1 MAAAPDDDARRTLA
15 ELEAKLRELERELLR
30 GHEPEPTTADPFA
43 AASELA
49 PPAALRPEE
58 PEPGPPAAPDAF
70 DAGEWI
76 VSEPPEGVGPDP
88 AYEREPEPDYEAA
101 AGSAYEPDRAY
112 EAAPESAFEPEPA
125 DDAEPEPEPAL
136 EREAEAEPVYGPEP
150 ETAFEAE
157 PAFEPEPA
165 FEAEPAFEPEPV
177 YEAAPEPVYA
187 PEPEPAFEPE
197 PVYEAAPEPVYA
209 PEPEPEPV
217 EEPEPVAT
225 LDPDA
230 LNVAHGLLSTLRATI
245 EEMGLTAERVTAEAQ
260 AVADDHGR
268 TLGRLARAALAAAR
282 AEEAALEAGR
292 LAATVVVEAGPF
304 AGAGAVAALR
314 DALAAQPGARDAYVR
329 GVEDG
334 RAVIEVHLAPPP
346 P

>member
-30 GHEPEPTTADPFA
+30 GHEPEPAHADPFA

-49 PPAALRPEE
+49 PPAPLRPEE
-58 PEPGPPAAPDAF
+58 PEAVDAALAPDAF

-76 VSEPPEGVGPDP
+76 ASEPPEEM
-88 AYEREPEPDYEAA
+88 APEKVEEQDAEYEAA
-101 AGSAYEPDRAY
+101 AESAYEPERAY
-112 EAAPESAFEPEPA
+112 DAAPESAFEPESA
-125 DDAEPEPEPAL
+125 AEPEPVDEP
-136 EREAEAEPVYGPEP
+136 EAEAEVVSEP
-150 ETAFEAE
+150 EAE
-157 PAFEPEPA
+157 VV
-165 FEAEPAFEPEPV
+165 FEPEPV
-177 YEAAPEPVYA
+177 V
-187 PEPEPAFEPE
+187 EPEAE
-197 PVYEAAPEPVYA
+197 VVS
-209 PEPEPEPV
+209 EPEPV
-217 EEPEPVAT
+217 EEPEPVAM

-230 LNVAHGLLSTLRATI
+230 LNVAHGLLSTLRATV
-245 EEMGLTAERVTAEAQ
+245 EEMGLTAQRVTAEAQ

-268 TLGRLARAALAAAR
+268 TLGRLARAAQAAAR
-282 AEEAALEAGR
+282 AEEAAVEAGR

-304 AGAGAVAALR
+304 ADARAVAALR

-346 P
+346 A